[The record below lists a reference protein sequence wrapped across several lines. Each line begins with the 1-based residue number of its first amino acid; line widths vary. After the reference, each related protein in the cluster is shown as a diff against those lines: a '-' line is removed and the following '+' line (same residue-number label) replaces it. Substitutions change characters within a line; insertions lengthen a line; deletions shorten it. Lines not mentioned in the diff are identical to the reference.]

1 VHAHG
6 LSHKNVMIECI
17 RLTVPLAALESFELH
32 KSQKIKGISKEN
44 WNSLLFDGQLSGDI
58 LEKCSLLVLDK
69 FVNAVSSTPLNFGEF
84 FYISAL
90 QFDGIK
96 AHFDRPDAPFQSRFP
111 SSQLL
116 IVSIDFN
123 VCLPYILH

>member
-1 VHAHG
+1 
-6 LSHKNVMIECI
+6 MDWE
-17 RLTVPLAALESFELH
+17 
-32 KSQKIKGISKEN
+32 
-44 WNSLLFDGQLSGDI
+44 SLLFDGQLRGDI

-69 FVNAVSSTPLNFGEF
+69 FANAVSSTPLNFGEY

-96 AHFDRPDAPFQSRFP
+96 AHFNRPDAPFESRFP

-116 IVSIDFN
+116 IVSIDFS
-123 VCLPYILH
+123 VCLPNIFH